1 MDRPQGDDYRLVV
14 AVAYRYGALYINFIG
29 TPKEYDFIDAE
40 SVETGL

>member
-29 TPKEYDFIDAE
+29 THKEYDAIDAE
-40 SVETGL
+40 TVEMEL